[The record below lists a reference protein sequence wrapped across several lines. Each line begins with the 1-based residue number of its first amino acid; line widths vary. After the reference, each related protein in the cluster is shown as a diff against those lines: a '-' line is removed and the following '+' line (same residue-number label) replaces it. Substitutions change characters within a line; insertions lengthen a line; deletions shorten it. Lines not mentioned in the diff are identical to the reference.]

1 MALDDDIRVLSG
13 VGLFA
18 GFTQE
23 QLRLM
28 AFGAESMTLG
38 AGRNIYVEG
47 GLADCAF
54 IVASGNIVLFTEQEG
69 ARHVLEQMGPGAI
82 LGEMALITESRRLT
96 SAAAETDVRLIRLSR
111 STFHRILEEF
121 PDTAVHLH
129 QRIAANLHSML
140 ARMERVASRLIR

>member
-18 GFTQE
+18 GFTHE

-38 AGRNIYVEG
+38 AGRDIYVEG

-54 IVASGNIVLFTEQEG
+54 IVASGNVVLFTERDG
-69 ARHVLEQMGPGAI
+69 ARQIVDRFGPGTI
-82 LGEMALITESRRLT
+82 LGELALITEGRRVT
-96 SAAAETDVRLIRLSR
+96 SAATESDVRLIRLSR

-121 PDTAVHLH
+121 PETAMQLH
-129 QRIAANLHSML
+129 RRIAANLQAML
-140 ARMERVASRLIR
+140 ARMERVASRLIE